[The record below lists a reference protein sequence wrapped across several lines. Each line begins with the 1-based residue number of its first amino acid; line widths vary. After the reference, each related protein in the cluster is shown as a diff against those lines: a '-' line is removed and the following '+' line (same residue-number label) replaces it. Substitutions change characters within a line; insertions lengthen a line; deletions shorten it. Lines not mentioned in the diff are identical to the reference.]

1 MLGDWRLG
9 IAIAER
15 LLDSALNA
23 ERRGEAF
30 QLSEELQASFNK
42 LGGSDALSDHQG
54 VVTRPTDFQTAI
66 PTFIV
71 LGDDFLEE
79 AVGGEGV
86 GGAVQFL
93 LAKATTE
100 LAYQLLRGEV
110 DDDELRPKIV
120 SMVRQTFS

>member
-1 MLGDWRLG
+1 
-9 IAIAER
+9 
-15 LLDSALNA
+15 
-23 ERRGEAF
+23 
-30 QLSEELQASFNK
+30 
-42 LGGSDALSDHQG
+42 
-54 VVTRPTDFQTAI
+54 
-66 PTFIV
+66 
-71 LGDDFLEE
+71 LEE